1 VSVQGLITVA
11 HLAGLREGVATAT
24 GDQHGR
30 SQNEKPDP
38 SISGDHVGQ
47 ISLSNPDQ
55 TTSQTTVQS
64 ALALLP
70 LELSCAEGTKKFD
83 AVCGTVSLK

>member
-1 VSVQGLITVA
+1 MSVQGLVTVA
-11 HLAGLREGVATAT
+11 HLAGLREGVVTAT

-55 TTSQTTVQS
+55 NNVADDGSKR
-64 ALALLP
+64 A
-70 LELSCAEGTKKFD
+70 CAF
-83 AVCGTVSLK
+83 AVGVILR